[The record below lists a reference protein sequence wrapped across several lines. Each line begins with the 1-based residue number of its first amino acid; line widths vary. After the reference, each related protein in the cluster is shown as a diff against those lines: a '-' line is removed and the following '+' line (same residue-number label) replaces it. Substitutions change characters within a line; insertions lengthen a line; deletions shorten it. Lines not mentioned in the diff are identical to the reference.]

1 MSYINTETGQYPIS
15 EAEIRAAYPN
25 TSFGVPFTAPDEYA
39 VVFPSPQPSYES
51 ITHSVR
57 EMKPVIS
64 SKGQWEQ
71 QWELVSLSAEEVATN
86 ISAAKDRLKE
96 SATSQRWKVMTG
108 GITLNNISTGTD
120 IDDQNRITSVVANAS
135 LVGLSDTDT
144 VDFKSASGWITVTIG
159 EIKGIA
165 GAIGR
170 HVQDCYTVERTHH
183 ESIDLLSTPEE
194 VKNYDVTTGWPS

>member
-1 MSYINTETGQYPIS
+1 
-15 EAEIRAAYPN
+15 
-25 TSFGVPFTAPDEYA
+25 
-39 VVFPSPQPSYES
+39 
-51 ITHSVR
+51 
-57 EMKPVIS
+57 MKPVIS
-64 SKGQWEQ
+64 SKGTMGTTMGTLFL
-71 QWELVSLSAEEVATN
+71 LVQKEVATN

-108 GITLNNISTGTD
+108 GITLNNISIGTD

-170 HVQDCYTVERTHH
+170 HVQDCYTAEN
-183 ESIDLLSTPEE
+183 TPRG
-194 VKNYDVTTGWPS
+194 Y